1 MLLRIAMILLLLQI
15 GSVHAS
21 DKAEIDN
28 VLDDLHRY
36 AANANMKAYF
46 SLYNEDAVFIG
57 TDASETWTLED
68 FKQYASP
75 VFSSGKGWTY
85 TPVERQIT
93 VAKSA
98 QTAWF
103 VEMLHSETYG
113 TTRGTGV
120 LVKSEDQ
127 WKIAQYHLTIPIPN
141 AIARDVTSTIKAID
155 N

>member
-1 MLLRIAMILLLLQI
+1 MLLRFAMVLLLLQI
-15 GSVHAS
+15 GNVHAS
-21 DKAEIDN
+21 DNTQIDN
-28 VLDDLHRY
+28 VLNELHES
-36 AANANMKAYF
+36 AANADMNAYF
-46 SLYNEDAVFIG
+46 SLYADDAVFIG

-93 VAKSA
+93 VSNSA

-120 LVKSEDQ
+120 LVKADGK

-141 AIARDVTSTIKAID
+141 AIAKDVTSTIKSLGK
-155 N
+155 

>member
-1 MLLRIAMILLLLQI
+1 MVLLLLQI
-15 GSVHAS
+15 GYAYAD
-21 DKAEIDN
+21 DKTQIDN
-28 VLDDLHRY
+28 VLNELHDS
-36 AANANMKAYF
+36 AANADMNTYF
-46 SLYNEDAVFIG
+46 SLYADDAVFIG
-57 TDASETWTLED
+57 TDASEIWSLD
-68 FKQYASP
+68 AFKAYAEP

-85 TPVERQIT
+85 MPAKRHIT
-93 VAKSA
+93 VSDSA

-120 LVKSEDQ
+120 LVKSDGR

-141 AIARDVTSTIKAID
+141 AIAKDVTSKIKAME